1 MGLKIL
7 IIGSGGREHA
17 IAWLISK
24 SKREIDKIF
33 VMPGNAGTLTEKN
46 VFNIDCDINNNND
59 VLDFAIKN
67 KIDLTIVGP
76 EVPLVDGIS
85 DLFEEKGLNIFGPK
99 KYFAQLEGSKIFS
112 KKFMRDNELPTAD
125 YQEFEDAKKAVDYLK
140 SKKPPFVVKYD
151 GLAAGKGVDICETID
166 DAKLSVKNLLKPNE
180 KIIIEDFIKGIELS
194 SIYICNPN
202 ASKKIL
208 GLPWIKDYKS
218 RDEYNE
224 GPNTGGMGAITHPY
238 CSFKKNDIYA
248 LNTEIEKILI
258 KTIVSINNSSGNK
271 SNYNGFLYLGLMISA
286 EDNKPYLLE
295 YNCRMGDPETQ
306 NLMMYLNN
314 NDVDFLDLIGFDNT
328 KYPDNFNLTF
338 IDEKKYSGYCCTIV
352 LAADG
357 YPEGPRKD
365 FYIDLSEIKEG
376 ANIKIFHAG
385 TKINHGAIM
394 VNGGRILSVNTCC
407 DKKQDAIDLAYNNI
421 QKIKAYTDSEL
432 KQEDKSLI
440 FFRTDIGS

>member
-46 VFNIDCDINNNND
+46 VFNIDCDISNKNE
-59 VLDFAIKN
+59 VLDFALEN

-85 DLFEEKGLNIFGPK
+85 DLFEDNDLNIFGPK
-99 KYFAQLEGSKIFS
+99 KYFSQLEGSKSFS
-112 KKFMRDNELPTAD
+112 KKFMKDNKLPTAD
-125 YQEFEDAKKAVDYLK
+125 YEEFEDAEKAIDYLD

-151 GLAAGKGVDICETID
+151 GLAAGKGVDICESIE
-166 DAKLSVKNLLKPNE
+166 DAKLSISNLLKPNE

-202 ASKKIL
+202 ASKKTL

-218 RDEYNE
+218 RDEYNA
-224 GPNTGGMGAITHPY
+224 GPNTGGMGAVTHPY

-258 KTIVSINNSSGNK
+258 KTIVSINSSSGNK
-271 SNYNGFLYLGLMISA
+271 SNYNGFLYLGLMISV

-306 NLMMYLNN
+306 SLMMYLYK
-314 NDVDFLDLIGFDNT
+314 NDVDFLDLIGFDNS

-338 IDEKKYSGYCCTIV
+338 IDDKEFSGYCCTIV

-357 YPEGPRKD
+357 YPASPKKD
-365 FYIDLSEIKEG
+365 FYIDLSGIDEKP
-376 ANIKIFHAG
+376 NLKIFHAG
-385 TKINHGAIM
+385 TKISNGA
-394 VNGGRILSVNTCC
+394 VRVTGGRILSINTCC
-407 DKKQDAIDLAYNNI
+407 DRKQDAIDLAYENI
-421 QKIKAYTDSEL
+421 RKIKAYTDPKL
-432 KQEDKSLI
+432 EDENTSLI

>member
-24 SKREIDKIF
+24 SKRQIDKIY

-46 VFNIDCDINNNND
+46 VFNVDCDINNNND

-67 KIDLTIVGP
+67 QIDLTIVGP
-76 EVPLVDGIS
+76 EVPLVSGLS

-125 YQEFEDAKKAVDYLK
+125 YQEFADDKKAVDYLK

-166 DAKLSVKNLLKPNE
+166 DARLSVKNLLRPNE

-258 KTIVSINNSSGNK
+258 KTIVSINNSSGSK

-314 NDVDFLDLIGFDNT
+314 NEVDFLDLIGFDNT
-328 KYPDNFNLTF
+328 SYPDNFNLTF

-376 ANIKIFHAG
+376 ANIKVFHAG
-385 TKINHGAIM
+385 TKVNHGAIM

>member
-24 SKREIDKIF
+24 SKRQIDKIY

-46 VFNIDCDINNNND
+46 VFNVDCDINNNND

-67 KIDLTIVGP
+67 QIDLTIVGP
-76 EVPLVDGIS
+76 EVPLVSGLS

-125 YQEFEDAKKAVDYLK
+125 YQEFADAKKAVDYLK

-166 DAKLSVKNLLKPNE
+166 DAKLSVKNLLRPNE

-258 KTIVSINNSSGNK
+258 KTIVSINNSSGSK

-328 KYPDNFNLTF
+328 SYPDNFNLTF
-338 IDEKKYSGYCCTIV
+338 IDDKKYSGYCCTIV

-376 ANIKIFHAG
+376 ANIKVFHAG
-385 TKINHGAIM
+385 TKVNHGAIM